1 MKDLALILGIA
12 MIAGGVLLAI
22 YDRIRRGK

>member
-1 MKDLALILGIA
+1 MQDLALILGVS
-12 MIAGGVLLAI
+12 MLAGAVLLAI